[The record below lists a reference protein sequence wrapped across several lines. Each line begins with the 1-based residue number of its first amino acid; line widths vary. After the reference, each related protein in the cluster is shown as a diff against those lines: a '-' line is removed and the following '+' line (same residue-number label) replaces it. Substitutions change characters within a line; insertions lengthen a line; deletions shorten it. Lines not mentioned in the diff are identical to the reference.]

1 MGSLGVMRLDLVLV
15 SLLTQL
21 SFSSGNHYDVRCKC
35 VCPNPGIINLNT
47 TDPTAEERRLY
58 IRNVAPSHC
67 DCLNV
72 VIPSLYVEHHH
83 VTRLPE
89 AFCPRCVCRYEQRN
103 TTIIKVVVSM
113 IICIIGLLTLY
124 MGYFFLIDPIFVKWK
139 QNSYRQ
145 QKEEEER
152 EISPESDDIS
162 TVSSR
167 DNITV
172 MTTRRS
178 LGRSAALQRIGSQQ
192 DKWKQQVQEQ
202 RTRIY
207 DQHTMLN

>member
-1 MGSLGVMRLDLVLV
+1 LDLVLLV

-21 SFSSGNHYDVRCKC
+21 SLTSGNHYDVRCKC

-83 VTRLPE
+83 VARAT
-89 AFCPRCVCRYEQRN
+89 FCPRCVCRYEQRN

-124 MGYFFLIDPIFVKWK
+124 MGYFFIIDPIFVKWK

-172 MTTRRS
+172 MTTRS

-192 DKWKQQVQEQ
+192 DRWKQQVQEQ

>member
-1 MGSLGVMRLDLVLV
+1 MTLV
-15 SLLTQL
+15 TAD
-21 SFSSGNHYDVRCKC
+21 HYDVRCKC
-35 VCPNPGIINLNT
+35 VCPNLGIINT
-47 TDPTAEERRLY
+47 TSVVAESRRIY
-58 IRNVAPSHC
+58 IKNVPPNHC
-67 DCLNV
+67 DCQNV
-72 VIPSLYVEHHH
+72 VIPSLAVDSGSPAS
-83 VTRLPE
+83 VSLPE

-145 QKEEEER
+145 QKEEEMMLQER

-167 DNITV
+167 DNI
-172 MTTRRS
+172 
-178 LGRSAALQRIGSQQ
+178 
-192 DKWKQQVQEQ
+192 
-202 RTRIY
+202 
-207 DQHTMLN
+207 